1 VHRILYLIIGLL
13 LGCIAYGLGK
23 DVFNKLKPDISR
35 IEVAQAF
42 QERDRLLDAMIKKIK
57 ELEANKDV
65 GSSKNKAR

>member
-1 VHRILYLIIGLL
+1 
-13 LGCIAYGLGK
+13 
-23 DVFNKLKPDISR
+23 VFNKLKPDISR